1 MSVAML
7 SRRAKTVE
15 VVDDMESFFYVILY
29 YAARY
34 LASNITNVPIFI
46 ENFFDSYG
54 WDGSAY
60 TVGETKSTAIKE
72 ARGVVVDTD
81 KRKLVCFSSPLDQ
94 VLRELRDGFHSLY
107 MVREYDSPENL
118 LPIPVP
124 PAEDNPPRTPPK
136 SKVRK
141 LHGPLQGRAIKGAK
155 KRTDIPTDDD
165 RERAAEVADHEW
177 ALSLLQK
184 RIVVRWPKIKNMGDL
199 VPSTWKSRR
208 DLGPSVT
215 PSNRCTS
222 KRRKLP
228 PNSGVDE
235 ADEEPVVVED
245 EPEDQPADQ
254 LEDQHADQPEE
265 QPVDQLVDQP
275 DEQLVGQL
283 VEQPEEQPVEK
294 PVEKPAGK
302 RSRVRVPNARLAGV
316 RRSARLANKV

>member
-1 MSVAML
+1 MSIAML

-34 LASNITNVPIFI
+34 LASNITNVPTFI

-60 TVGETKSTAIKE
+60 SVGETKSTAIKE
-72 ARGVVVDTD
+72 ARGVVVDAD

-118 LPIPVP
+118 LLLAVQSTKKDSP
-124 PAEDNPPRTPPK
+124 PHTPSRSDVRVIDEPLMDRT
-136 SKVRK
+136 
-141 LHGPLQGRAIKGAK
+141 IKGAK
-155 KRTDIPTDDD
+155 ERNDDIPTDDD
-165 RERAAEVADHEW
+165 RERAADVADHRW

-184 RIVVRWPKIKNMGDL
+184 HIVVRWPKIKNMGDL

-254 LEDQHADQPEE
+254 PEE

-275 DEQLVGQL
+275 DEQPVEQLVEQL
-283 VEQPEEQPVEK
+283 VEQPEEEPAER
-294 PVEKPAGK
+294 PAGK
-302 RSRVRVPNARLAGV
+302 KSRVQAPRAQIEGV